1 MAVELEVLG
10 WDNGYGYEKF
20 FTVTNSRKYREETLT
35 EEEEK
40 MGLTKEEKKMGIKK
54 CRFPSMHLEVTAAG
68 SLSISFAHKY
78 SYDKMNLMFKDKEY
92 LIGNYSIQQERGIK
106 NYNQFKY
113 KDDTEVV
120 KLCAGLALMFP
131 IDEKIIIK
139 NLIIGTS
146 LRTLQKNYIKEAI
159 DTYKNKRIEF
169 TYPAQIAT
177 GEIRRKNVEVIIEN
191 VQFIPQGIGTV
202 HDIIFTIDGR
212 LEERQDN
219 INLFEQR
226 YGIIDIGT
234 NTVDGFIREGFNTH
248 MQGSEFFMNYGVS
261 DVYKNAARK
270 LNLEHKYNQIEL
282 LHLSG
287 KEYIFNYGNN
297 IYFIDAVMEEY
308 ELFAENLYSMTIDPW
323 NRYLETVQVII
334 LAGGCA
340 SLVKNS
346 LAKKFSPIPI
356 YVPTD
361 PQFSNARG
369 YYKYGSFLSRS
380 EG

>member
-1 MAVELEVLG
+1 
-10 WDNGYGYEKF
+10 
-20 FTVTNSRKYREETLT
+20 
-35 EEEEK
+35 
-40 MGLTKEEKKMGIKK
+40 
-54 CRFPSMHLEVTAAG
+54 
-68 SLSISFAHKY
+68 SISFAHKY

-287 KEYIFNYGNN
+287 KEYIINYGNN
-297 IYFIDAVMEEY
+297 IYFIDAVMEVY